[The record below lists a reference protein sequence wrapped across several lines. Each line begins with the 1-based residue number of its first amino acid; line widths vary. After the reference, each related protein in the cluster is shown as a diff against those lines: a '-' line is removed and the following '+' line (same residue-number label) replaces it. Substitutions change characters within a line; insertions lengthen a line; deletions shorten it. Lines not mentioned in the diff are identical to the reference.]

1 MTGSSNTQPSPL
13 QAIGRQ
19 VQVRWNIERNDITN
33 EEGIQVENWTYE
45 YANIDNE
52 SKPAITEAVLRARY
66 SQYQVESIIARYLSG
81 DDTGQ
86 YADYLRTINI
96 AEAVSEG
103 KYFKS
108 ELAAFETAEVSDVL
122 TDLVTALNDK
132 GIIP

>member
-33 EEGIQVENWTYE
+33 DEGMQIENWTYE

-81 DDTGQ
+81 DDTGE
-86 YADYLRTINI
+86 YSNYLRTINI
-96 AEAVSEG
+96 AEAVADG
-103 KYFKS
+103 KHLKS
-108 ELAAFETAEVSDVL
+108 DIAALKTAEVSDVL
-122 TDLVTALNDK
+122 TDLITALNDK